1 VAYSSPF
8 FREHQVFNVLEILDF
23 LIPVAQAQGT
33 GAAGTASPPGVLAAI
48 WPLFVLLPLFYFMLL
63 RPQMK
68 RAKEAREMLGKLAKG
83 DEVVSSGGLAGRITT
98 IGENY
103 ITLEIADKVE
113 VKLQKSAIGS
123 VLPKGTLKNL

>member
-1 VAYSSPF
+1 MTSLVS
-8 FREHQVFNVLEILDF
+8 DF
-23 LIPVAQAQGT
+23 PLLSQLLAPLVDFVIPVANAQQG
-33 GAAGTASPPGVLAAI
+33 GAPQLSGFQQILASP
-48 WPLFVLLPLFYFMLL
+48 LFLIAVMVPMFYFLAI

-83 DEVVSSGGLAGRITT
+83 DEAVTTGGLAGKITA

-103 ITLEIADKVE
+103 VTLEIADKVE
-113 VKLQKSAIGS
+113 VKVQKGAITT